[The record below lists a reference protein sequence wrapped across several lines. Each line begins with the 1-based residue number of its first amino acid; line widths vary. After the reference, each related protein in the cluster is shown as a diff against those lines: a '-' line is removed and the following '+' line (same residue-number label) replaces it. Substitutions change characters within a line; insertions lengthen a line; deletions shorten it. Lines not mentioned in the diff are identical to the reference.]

1 NEAVQAL
8 QRGAPVADLIVP
20 GPAMG
25 PAPAP
30 SPVASDVITAPRPPE
45 SRAPAAGFGGTTSVV
60 PTTPRPPSPVTYGV
74 LGGPAGAPTT
84 GHGTGARAMEPPTDA
99 GAVGS
104 TSRIARLGDVGTATG
119 PAASTVPGSDT
130 DPTTGLGMTGP
141 FDEARPRSRGPLVGL
156 VLAGVGLVGLSFLG
170 VVMMSSD
177 ADEGPP
183 DGSTE
188 IAAAAAPS
196 SSVGAE
202 LPGPSS
208 VETPSA
214 EGAEPEAGPQPGSG
228 STPTPESEARPEPSA
243 ASTPEPEPAPRPA
256 ASETKAP
263 KKPTSKPR
271 KPLTDEQVAA
281 RLAKSLA
288 KSCRDLGAGQTV
300 KVDLIV
306 SSAGK
311 VVTRSAPGA
320 AAELRKCLLGGAG
333 GARFPEG
340 TTRTVSVKVSM

>member
-1 NEAVQAL
+1 MAVCA
-8 QRGAPVADLIVP
+8 ACKAVIV
-20 GPAMG
+20 
-25 PAPAP
+25 
-30 SPVASDVITAPRPPE
+30 
-45 SRAPAAGFGGTTSVV
+45 FGGKKENGQTFCN
-60 PTTPRPPSPVTYGV
+60 RECWANGA
-74 LGGPAGAPTT
+74 LIGP
-84 GHGTGARAMEPPTDA
+84 
-99 GAVGS
+99 
-104 TSRIARLGDVGTATG
+104 
-119 PAASTVPGSDT
+119 
-130 DPTTGLGMTGP
+130 
-141 FDEARPRSRGPLVGL
+141 
-156 VLAGVGLVGLSFLG
+156 
-170 VVMMSSD
+170 
-177 ADEGPP
+177 
-183 DGSTE
+183 
-188 IAAAAAPS
+188 
-196 SSVGAE
+196 
-202 LPGPSS
+202 
-208 VETPSA
+208 
-214 EGAEPEAGPQPGSG
+214 
-228 STPTPESEARPEPSA
+228 PTPESEARPEPSA